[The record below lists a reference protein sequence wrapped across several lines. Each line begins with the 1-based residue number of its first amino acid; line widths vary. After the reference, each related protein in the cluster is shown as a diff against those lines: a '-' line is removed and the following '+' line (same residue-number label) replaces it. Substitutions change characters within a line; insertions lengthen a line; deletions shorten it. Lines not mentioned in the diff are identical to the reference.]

1 MKGLKEA
8 RRAADISQFELAD
21 RASISRGRVQLAEHG
36 YLCLSKAEETRLR
49 SVLSS
54 LIEARLA
61 LLHQALMQ
69 TKVKGQTAGGAVV
82 DF

>member
-8 RRAADISQFELAD
+8 RTAADVSQFELAD
-21 RASISRGRVQLAEHG
+21 QANISRGRVQLAEHG
-36 YLCLSKAEETRLR
+36 YLYLSKAEEARLR

-54 LIEARLA
+54 LIEARLTF
-61 LLHQALMQ
+61 LQQALVQ
-69 TKVKGQTAGGAVV
+69 TRAKRQVAGGAAV